1 MKKVFYLAAVAVA
14 LTSCQKQAKIGF
26 VDNGV
31 VINDYQEKKD
41 VETKYEEKEAAFR
54 KKADSIGQAFQMEVQ
69 SKQAEAQ
76 KSSQAK
82 AQELMAGL
90 QQKQQQ
96 LQQQMQ
102 VEQQMMQQAFQ
113 ADIDSVINHVKAF
126 VKDYGKDNGY
136 TYILGTSEA
145 AATVMYGVEEDDL
158 TKTITD
164 ALNEAYKK

>member
-1 MKKVFYLAAVAVA
+1 MKRIIYLVAIA
-14 LTSCQKQAKIGF
+14 IAFSSCQKQAKIGF
-26 VDNGV
+26 VDNGT

-41 VETKYEEKEAAFR
+41 VETKYEEKETAFR
-54 KKADSIGQAFQMEVQ
+54 KRADSIGQAFQLEAQ
-69 SKQAEAQ
+69 EKQALAQ
-76 KSSQAK
+76 RSSQAK
-82 AQELMAGL
+82 AQQIMEPIYK
-90 QQKQQQ
+90 KQQQ

-102 VEQQMMQQAFQ
+102 MEQQMMQKEFQ

-126 VKDYGKDNGY
+126 VKDYGKKNGY

-145 AATVMYGVEEDDL
+145 AATVMYGTDDNDL

>member
-1 MKKVFYLAAVAVA
+1 MKKIFYLAALAVA
-14 LTSCQKQAKIGF
+14 LTSCQQQAKIGF

-41 VETKYEEKEAAFR
+41 VETKYQDKEAAFR
-54 KKADSIGQAFQMEVQ
+54 KRADSIGQAFQMEVQ

-76 KSSQAK
+76 KSSQVK
-82 AQELMAGL
+82 AQEIMTTL
-90 QQKQQQ
+90 QKKQQQ

-102 VEQQMMQQAFQ
+102 MEQQMMQQEFQ
-113 ADIDSVINHVKAF
+113 TDIDSVINRVKAF
-126 VKDYGKDNGY
+126 VKDYGKNNGY

-145 AATVMYGVEEDDL
+145 AATVMYGSEEDDL